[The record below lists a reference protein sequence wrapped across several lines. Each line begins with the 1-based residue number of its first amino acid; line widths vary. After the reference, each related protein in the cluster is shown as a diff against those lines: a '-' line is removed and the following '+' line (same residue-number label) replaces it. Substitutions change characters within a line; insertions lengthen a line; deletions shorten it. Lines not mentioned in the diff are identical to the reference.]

1 MLHINFFCF
10 YKQLN
15 HNLLISFSYYDVD
28 IIMVLYIYITVLIY
42 SIMEPESFFLSP
54 VLVTHKQYEALRMYF
69 VENRPAQEVASHFG
83 YTYRAFTSLVA
94 FFKDKLSTDATGSFF
109 FVEYRPGRKVSSS
122 TNEVKSLI
130 IEMRKKYYSVPD
142 IKVTLDGLGYSISE
156 KNIFNIVSAEGFS
169 RLPRRSKLVRQQLE
183 NVQIAAEKSYP
194 LTFAPEIFKSSNA
207 GILMFLGL
215 IKRYK
220 VNTVIAKSD
229 YPDTSII
236 GKSASILS
244 FLALKLSNR
253 RRYCAD
259 DTWCMDRGMGLFAGL
274 NVLPKTAW
282 YTSYSDRVTSEMNRK
297 FLKQL
302 HRVWMKAGLLEDT
315 SNLDFTAIP
324 YWGDDSHL
332 ENNWSGKRGKAL
344 SSMLAVLAH
353 DPDSGLIDY
362 GNANILQKDE
372 SAVVLEF
379 LDFYHSNSTI
389 KGDRLRYIIFD
400 SRFTNYENL
409 KKLDQAEI
417 KFITIRRRGKL
428 MLERIAGLPAA
439 GWKKVS
445 VECAGNKHRI
455 LRVFDEQVFL
465 KEYDNDIR
473 QITITGSG
481 KIKPAVIITN
491 DFDLTI
497 EKVIRKY
504 ARRWLVEKSISE
516 QIDFFHL
523 NMVSSSMV
531 IKVDF
536 DLTMSILAHNL
547 YRLLAL
553 ELERYSNLSIQS
565 LYDKFVLNGADIIIR
580 QNTITVQLKKKRNL
594 PLILE
599 VMQKYSRQKYPW
611 LNNMNVI
618 FEGAAYS

>member
-1 MLHINFFCF
+1 MYFT
-10 YKQLN
+10 
-15 HNLLISFSYYDVD
+15 VD
-28 IIMVLYIYITVLIY
+28 IIMYYNIFITVQIR
-42 SIMEPESFFLSP
+42 SIMKPDSFFLSP
-54 VLVTHKQYEALRMYF
+54 ILVSHKQYEALRMYF
-69 VENRPAQEVASHFG
+69 VEKIPAQQVADQFG

-94 FFKDKLSTDATGSFF
+94 LFRDKLNNDPTGSFIF
-109 FVEYRPGRKVSSS
+109 TESRPGRKISSS
-122 TNEVKSLI
+122 TDQVKSLV

-142 IKVTLDGLGYSISE
+142 IKVALDGLGYAISE
-156 KNIFNIVSAEGFS
+156 KNIFNIVSKEGFS
-169 RLPRRSKLVRQQLE
+169 RLPRRAKLVRQQLE
-183 NVQIAAEKSYP
+183 SVNIEAEKSCT
-194 LTFAPEIFKSSNA
+194 LTFVPEVFKSLNA
-207 GILMFLGL
+207 GVLMFLPL
-215 IKRYK
+215 IRKYK
-220 VNTVIAKSD
+220 IDTVIEKSD
-229 YPDTSII
+229 YPETSII
-236 GKSASILS
+236 GKTSSILC

-253 RRYCAD
+253 RRYSSD

-282 YTSYSDRVTSEMNRK
+282 YTSYSDRVTSEMNHR

-315 SNLDFTAIP
+315 FNLDFTTIP

-344 SSMLAVLAH
+344 GSMLAVLAQ
-353 DPDSGLIDY
+353 DPASGLIDY
-362 GNANILQKDE
+362 GSCNVMHQEE

-379 LDFYHSNSTI
+379 LDFYHRGTTSKEN
-389 KGDRLRYIIFD
+389 KLRYIVFD

-409 KKLDQAEI
+409 RKLDQEEI
-417 KFITIRRRGKL
+417 KFITIRRRGKQ
-428 MLERIAGLPAA
+428 MIDRIQSLPTA
-439 GWKKVS
+439 GWKKVR
-445 VECAGNKHRI
+445 VECAGSKHRN
-455 LRVFDEQVFL
+455 LRVYDEQVFL
-465 KEYDNDIR
+465 KGYDSHIR
-473 QITITGSG
+473 QITITGHG

-491 DFDLTI
+491 EFDLDV
-497 EKVIRKY
+497 EKIIRKY
-504 ARRWLVEKSISE
+504 ARQWIVEKTISE

-536 DLTMSILAHNL
+536 DLIMSILAYNL

-553 ELERYSNLSIQS
+553 DLERYENLSVQRP
-565 LYDKFVLNGADIIIR
+565 YDKFVLNGADIIIKEK
-580 QNTITVQLKKKRNL
+580 TITVQLKKKRTL

-618 FEGAAYS
+618 FEGASYS